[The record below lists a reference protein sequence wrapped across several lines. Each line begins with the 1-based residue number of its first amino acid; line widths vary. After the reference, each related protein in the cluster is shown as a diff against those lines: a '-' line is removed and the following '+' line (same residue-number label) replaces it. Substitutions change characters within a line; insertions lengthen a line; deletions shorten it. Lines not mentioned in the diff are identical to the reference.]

1 MSALSRIVFI
11 ASLLLAQQAWAELVP
26 LVDDEPANA
35 VSAAADAVVLPEEG
49 IAPSG
54 VQGLLPGSKIQAVVR
69 LHTAEEL
76 QALLTRAEELS
87 RSVDYRNNEPVRL
100 VLSGDEIAIFVRSSY
115 RGNKAL
121 VDLAA
126 RLDAFN
132 VVELKVC
139 QHWMARNQ
147 VETADLPAFLDPV
160 TNGAEEVTRMQ
171 LEGYA
176 SF

>member
-1 MSALSRIVFI
+1 MAHPGVDTTILSRC
-11 ASLLLAQQAWAELVP
+11 ASQG
-26 LVDDEPANA
+26 
-35 VSAAADAVVLPEEG
+35 EG
-49 IAPSG
+49 WW
-54 VQGLLPGSKIQAVVR
+54 
-69 LHTAEEL
+69 
-76 QALLTRAEELS
+76 
-87 RSVDYRNNEPVRL
+87 PVRGNAHL
-100 VLSGDEIAIFVRSSY
+100 RDRLD
-115 RGNKAL
+115 GNKAL

-139 QHWMARNQ
+139 QNWMARNK

-160 TNGAEEVTRMQ
+160 TNGPEEVTRMQ

>member
-1 MSALSRIVFI
+1 MSALSRIVLI

-26 LVDDEPANA
+26 LVDDESANA
-35 VSAAADAVVLPEEG
+35 VSPAADAVVLPEEG

-54 VQGLLPGSKIQAVVR
+54 VQGLQPGSKIQAVVR

>member
-1 MSALSRIVFI
+1 MAISRVVLLS
-11 ASLLLAQQAWAELVP
+11 SLLLVQPALAALVP
-26 LVDDEPANA
+26 LTEDEPANA
-35 VSAAADAVVLPEEG
+35 VSPAVADAVVLPQEG
-49 IAPSG
+49 IALSG
-54 VQGLLPGSKIQAVVR
+54 EQGLQPGSKIQAVVK

-139 QHWMARNQ
+139 QNWMARNK

>member
-1 MSALSRIVFI
+1 MSALSRIVLI

-35 VSAAADAVVLPEEG
+35 VSPAVDAVVLPEEG

-54 VQGLLPGSKIQAVVR
+54 VQGLQPGSKIQAVVR

-139 QHWMARNQ
+139 QNWMARNK

>member
-1 MSALSRIVFI
+1 MAFARVVLLS
-11 ASLLLAQQAWAELVP
+11 SLLLVQPALAALVP
-26 LVDDEPANA
+26 LTDDEPVAA
-35 VSAAADAVVLPEEG
+35 VAEMTSPPELPQEG
-49 IAPSG
+49 IVPSG
-54 VQGLLPGSKIQAVVR
+54 VQGLQPGSNIQAVVK

-76 QALLTRAEELS
+76 QSLLTRAEELS
-87 RSVDYRNNEPVRL
+87 RRVEYRNNEPVRL

-139 QHWMARNQ
+139 RNWMDRNN
-147 VETADLPAFLDPV
+147 VEATDLPAFLDPV

>member
-1 MSALSRIVFI
+1 MAVSRLVLLS
-11 ASLLLAQQAWAELVP
+11 SLLLVQPALAELVP
-26 LVDDEPANA
+26 LTEEPAA
-35 VSAAADAVVLPEEG
+35 VSTEATSTPELPLEG
-49 IAPSG
+49 IAPTAG
-54 VQGLLPGSKIQAVVR
+54 QLQPGSKIQAVVK

-139 QHWMARNQ
+139 RSWMARNK
-147 VETADLPAFLDPV
+147 VDVADLPAFLDPV
-160 TNGAEEVTRMQ
+160 TNGAEEVTRLQ

>member
-1 MSALSRIVFI
+1 MSALSRIVLI

-35 VSAAADAVVLPEEG
+35 VSPAADAVVLPEEG

-54 VQGLLPGSKIQAVVR
+54 VQGLQPGSKIQAVVR

-139 QHWMARNQ
+139 QNWMARNQ

>member
-54 VQGLLPGSKIQAVVR
+54 AQGLQPGSKIQAVVR

-139 QHWMARNQ
+139 QNWMARNQ

>member
-1 MSALSRIVFI
+1 MSAVSRIVLI

-26 LVDDEPANA
+26 LVEDEAA
-35 VSAAADAVVLPEEG
+35 SAGSPAADAVVLPEEG

-54 VQGLLPGSKIQAVVR
+54 VQGLQPGSKIQAVVR

>member
-1 MSALSRIVFI
+1 MALSRLVLLS
-11 ASLLLAQQAWAELVP
+11 SLLLVQPVSAALVP
-26 LVDDEPANA
+26 LTEDEPTA
-35 VSAAADAVVLPEEG
+35 VTTTEMTNTPELPQEG
-49 IAPSG
+49 IVPSG
-54 VQGLLPGSKIQAVVR
+54 VQGLQPGSKIQAVVK

-76 QALLTRAEELS
+76 QSLLTRAEELS
-87 RSVDYRNNEPVRL
+87 RRVEYRNNEPVRL

-139 QHWMARNQ
+139 QNWMDRNK
-147 VETADLPAFLDPV
+147 VEATDLPAFLDPV

>member
-1 MSALSRIVFI
+1 MSALSRIVLI

-26 LVDDEPANA
+26 LVDDEPASA
-35 VSAAADAVVLPEEG
+35 VSPAADAVVLPEEG
-49 IAPSG
+49 IPPSG
-54 VQGLLPGSKIQAVVR
+54 VQGLQPGSKIQAVVR

-139 QHWMARNQ
+139 QNWMARNK